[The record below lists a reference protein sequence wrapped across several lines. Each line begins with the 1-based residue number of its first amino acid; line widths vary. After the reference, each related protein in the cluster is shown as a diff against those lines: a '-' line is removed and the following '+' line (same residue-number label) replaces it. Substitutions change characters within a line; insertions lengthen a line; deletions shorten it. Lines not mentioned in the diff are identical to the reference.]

1 MKKLLSILLF
11 TFTLSACT
19 WVELTP
25 EGEKV
30 RVLSLSE
37 VQSCKKKGKT
47 TVSLKDKIAGIERNK
62 KKVQKELE
70 MLGRNSAVSING
82 DTIVATSDVMDGKQ
96 AFDIYRCINP

>member
-1 MKKLLSILLF
+1 MKKLLAIVLF
-11 TFTLSACT
+11 AFTLGACT

-37 VQSCKKKGKT
+37 VQSCKKKGKVT
-47 TVSLKDKIAGIERNK
+47 ASLKAKIAGIDRNK

-70 MLGRNSAVSING
+70 FIGRNSAVDIDG
-82 DTIVATSDVMDGKQ
+82 DTIVPVGEIKDGKQ
-96 AFDIYRCINP
+96 VFDVYRCINP

>member
-96 AFDIYRCINP
+96 SFDIYRCINP